1 SYVYY
6 NYGRMLLSVI
16 KDCYDNSILDYTL
29 SDFNDNKLV
38 FDNIDLVFNNFWD
51 STKVCILH
59 SDQGFQY
66 TNQQYLRKL
75 DQYGVTISH
84 SGKGNG
90 YDNAACENFFSHLKS
105 ESLRPFSPKDKRTL
119 IRQIREYINWYNYHR
134 PQEKLKGMTPMEFRE
149 SYLTK

>member
-1 SYVYY
+1 
-6 NYGRMLLSVI
+6 
-16 KDCYDNSILDYTL
+16 
-29 SDFNDNKLV
+29 
-38 FDNIDLVFNNFWD
+38 
-51 STKVCILH
+51 
-59 SDQGFQY
+59 
-66 TNQQYLRKL
+66 NQQYLRKL

-105 ESLRPFSPKDKRTL
+105 ESLRLFPPKDKRTL